1 MRKIRLMMFMM
12 LAAILSACA
21 SAQPTQTP
29 AANQAGNNSSSSG
42 NATVATTPRPT
53 QQAIAA
59 IVNNETIPLAKLD
72 REVTRGIEGLKALG
86 EAQPADLQAYRLT
99 ILDSLIEQMLIEQAA
114 AIQGITVT
122 DAEVEA
128 EVQTNIKLAGGMDK
142 WKAQLAADRTTE
154 AERRVELRSTLI
166 TQKMRDKVTASIGN
180 TSEQVHARHI
190 LVTEEKTANDILA
203 KLKAGT
209 DFAQLAAQNSLDVTT
224 KQRGGDLGWFS
235 RGELLQKSVE
245 DVAFALKV
253 NEISAPVKSDLGYHI
268 IQTLERVQDRPID
281 SEMKVR
287 LSRDAFERWV
297 ESLYRTA
304 RIEKFPNGRS

>member
-1 MRKIRLMMFMM
+1 LRKIRLMMFMM

>member
-1 MRKIRLMMFMM
+1 MRKFRPVMFIV

-42 NATVATTPRPT
+42 SATLATTPRPT

-59 IVNNETIPLAKLD
+59 VVNNESISLARLD
-72 REVTRGIEGLKALG
+72 HEVTRGIEGLKSLG
-86 EAQPADLQAYRLT
+86 EAQPADLQPYRLA

-128 EVQTNIKLAGGMDK
+128 EVQTNIKLAGGKDK
-142 WKAQLAADRTTE
+142 WAAQLVADRTTE
-154 AERRVELRSTLI
+154 PERRVELRSTLI

-180 TSEQVHARHI
+180 TAEQAHARHI
-190 LVTEEKTANDILA
+190 LVPDEKTANDVLA
-203 KLKAGT
+203 KIKAGT

-224 KQRGGDLGWFS
+224 KQTGGDLGWFS

-245 DVAFALKV
+245 DIAFSLKI

-268 IQTLERVQDRPID
+268 IQTLERVKDRPID
-281 SEMKVR
+281 PETRFR
-287 LSRDAFERWV
+287 LSKEAFERWV

>member
-1 MRKIRLMMFMM
+1 LRKIRPVMFVV
-12 LAAILSACA
+12 LAVILSACA

-29 AANQAGNNSSSSG
+29 AANQAGNNASSSG
-42 NATVATTPRPT
+42 NATIATTPRPT

-59 IVNNETIPLAKLD
+59 IVNNESISLAKLD
-72 REVTRGIEGLKALG
+72 REVTRGIEGLKTLG

-122 DAEVEA
+122 DAEVET
-128 EVQTNIKLAGGMDK
+128 EVQANIKLAGGKDK
-142 WKAQLAADRTTE
+142 WAAQLAADRTTE
-154 AERRVELRSTLI
+154 PERRAELRSTLI
-166 TQKMRDKVTASIGN
+166 TQKMRDRVTASIGN

-190 LVTEEKTANDILA
+190 LVPEEKTANDVLA

-224 KQRGGDLGWFS
+224 KQTGGDLGWFS

-245 DVAFALKV
+245 DSAFSLKV

-268 IQTLERVQDRPID
+268 IQTLERVKDRPID
-281 SEMKVR
+281 PETRFR
-287 LSRDAFERWV
+287 LSKEAFERWV
-297 ESLYRTA
+297 ASLYRTA
-304 RIEKFPNGRS
+304 HVEKFPNGRS